1 MSLAP
6 DTDAQPSVSDTHHL
20 TVVRSG
26 RWWAIKADN
35 LPGCHSQVRRRAKI
49 ESTARDAIALWFDAD
64 KTEVG
69 PLVVNF
75 AQEG

>member
-6 DTDAQPSVSDTHHL
+6 DTDAHPSVSDTHHL
-20 TVVRSG
+20 TVVCSG

-35 LPGCHSQVRRRAKI
+35 LPGCHSQARRRAKI
-49 ESTARDAIALWFDAD
+49 KSTARDAIAMWFDAD

-69 PLVVNF
+69 PLVVTF
-75 AQEG
+75 AQES